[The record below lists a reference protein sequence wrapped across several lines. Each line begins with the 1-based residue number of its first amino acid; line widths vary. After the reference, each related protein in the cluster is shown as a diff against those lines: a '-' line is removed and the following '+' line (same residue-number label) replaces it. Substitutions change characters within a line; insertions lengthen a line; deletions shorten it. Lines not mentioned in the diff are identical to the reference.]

1 MTIHAYLATQNGN
14 GTTSI
19 TRSTPSAVAT
29 AASVTT
35 ENRVSISF
43 AVQPGD
49 GQLLVFGTSSLSVTF
64 EFDSAS
70 TASGGGTPVTLGGST
85 SATRLAF
92 QTALAAS
99 SVSALLSSISSTS
112 ETVVRVGTGSAN
124 TLQISHT
131 AISASLTAIPVIF
144 YSSSNTDG
152 TVNIMTSK
160 GMYLAINDAVVTSK
174 YHLTDVLRSLERLL
188 SRDTGRVS
196 TVGSLSI
203 SGTVTE

>member
-29 AASVTT
+29 AASVSTT
-35 ENRVSISF
+35 NHLSISF

-49 GQLLVFGTSSLSVTF
+49 GQLLVFGTASASITF

-70 TASGGGTPVTLGGST
+70 TASGGGTPVTIGGST

-92 QTALAAS
+92 QNSLSAAS
-99 SVSALLSSISSTS
+99 ISGLYTLSSTS
-112 ETVVRVGTGSAN
+112 ATVVRVAYADSISIE
-124 TLQISHT
+124 ISHT
-131 AISASLTAIPVIF
+131 AISASLTAIPVIR
-144 YSSSNTDG
+144 YGSVQTDNT
-152 TVNIMTSK
+152 TNIMTSK
-160 GMYLAINDAVVTSK
+160 GIYLAINDAVVTSK

-188 SRDTGRVS
+188 SRDMGRVS

>member
-1 MTIHAYLATQNGN
+1 MTLHAYLATRNGN
-14 GTTSI
+14 GSTSI

-29 AASVTT
+29 AASVSTT
-35 ENRVSISF
+35 NQLSISF

-49 GQLLVFGTSSLSVTF
+49 GQLLVFGTASASVTF

-99 SVSALLSSISSTS
+99 SLSALLTLSSTS
-112 ETVVRVGTGSAN
+112 ATVTRVSYADSISIE
-124 TLQISHT
+124 ISHT
-131 AISASLTAIPVIF
+131 AISASLTAIPVIR
-144 YSSSNTDG
+144 YGSVQTDNT
-152 TVNIMTSK
+152 TNILSGK
-160 GMYLAINDAVVTSK
+160 GAYLVFNDAVVTDK
-174 YHLTDVLRSLERLL
+174 YHLGNILSALDRLL
-188 SRDTGRVS
+188 SRDLGKTS
-196 TVGSLSI
+196 TLGSLST